1 MSTKNKKQENE
12 YFIQRVILSQGQV
25 IDLVC
30 FDEDECVESIIEEI
44 MTELQ
49 KKKTEIQTCPLC
61 KSELVYPV
69 ERCQVNDMEWKV
81 LLLCPNC
88 SCKRE
93 MVVERETVR
102 ELLKN
107 ARVGR
112 ESLMRELDR
121 MQKRN
126 MEEEVDKF
134 ICALNKDHILP
145 IDF

>member
-1 MSTKNKKQENE
+1 
-12 YFIQRVILSQGQV
+12 
-25 IDLVC
+25 
-30 FDEDECVESIIEEI
+30 
-44 MTELQ
+44 
-49 KKKTEIQTCPLC
+49 
-61 KSELVYPV
+61 
-69 ERCQVNDMEWKV
+69 MEWKV

-102 ELLKN
+102 ELLKS

-112 ESLMRELDR
+112 ESLMRELDK